1 MVYANGNRSYP
12 NSRSLRALGGL
23 VRALDILHPALASAL
38 VNRVFFM
45 PFSKIPSAEARR
57 ALSKAERL
65 SLPFL
70 REQLAIYS
78 WGKGPTVLLLHGWA
92 ANAGSMRHLIDPLVQ
107 AGFRAMAL
115 DAPAHGASPGRM
127 TNLVEYGA
135 AIQAA
140 VEQYGPVR
148 AIFAHSFGA
157 LAALLLL
164 AEKPEL
170 AVEAV
175 IVNNPPGEIRSLLEL
190 FAAELDL
197 PAHLRRA
204 LSDHIETHY
213 GKPVDYYS
221 LQKHAGSLDLPG
233 MLIVDPQDRL
243 AKFESMQA
251 FAAQWLGVRLVVKE
265 GLGHQGALRDA
276 NVIQEAV
283 SFIQAL
289 E

>member
-1 MVYANGNRSYP
+1 M
-12 NSRSLRALGGL
+12 
-23 VRALDILHPALASAL
+23 I
-38 VNRVFFM
+38 
-45 PFSKIPSAEARR
+45 
-57 ALSKAERL
+57 
-65 SLPFL
+65 
-70 REQLAIYS
+70 
-78 WGKGPTVLLLHGWA
+78 
-92 ANAGSMRHLIDPLVQ
+92 
-107 AGFRAMAL
+107 AL

-164 AEKPEL
+164 AEKPDL

-175 IVNNPPGEIRSLLEL
+175 IVNNPPGEIRSLMEL

-197 PAHLRRA
+197 PVHLKCA
-204 LSDHIETHY
+204 LSDHIETHF
-213 GKPVDYYS
+213 GRSVDYYS
-221 LQKHAGSLDLPG
+221 LQKHASSLDLPG

-243 AKFESMQA
+243 ARFESMQTL
-251 FAAQWLGVRLVVKE
+251 AAQWHRVRLVIKE

-276 NVIQEAV
+276 NVIQEVV
-283 SFIQAL
+283 SFIQAPF
-289 E
+289 